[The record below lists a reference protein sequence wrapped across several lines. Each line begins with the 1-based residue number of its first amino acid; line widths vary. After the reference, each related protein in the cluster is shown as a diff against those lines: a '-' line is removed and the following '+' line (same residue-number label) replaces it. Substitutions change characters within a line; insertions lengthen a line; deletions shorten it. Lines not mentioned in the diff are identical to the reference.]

1 MYMRRVM
8 HTKAYYVCNVS
19 LRNVLYILQS
29 QEHLDVNLITT
40 LSLFI

>member
-19 LRNVLYILQS
+19 LRLVLLHS
-29 QEHLDVNLITT
+29 QEHLDVNLITM